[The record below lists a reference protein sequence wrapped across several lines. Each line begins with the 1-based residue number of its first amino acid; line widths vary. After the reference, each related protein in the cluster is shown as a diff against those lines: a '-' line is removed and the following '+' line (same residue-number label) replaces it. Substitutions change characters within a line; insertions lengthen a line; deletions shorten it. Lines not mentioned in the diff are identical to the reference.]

1 MYNDWLSVSSALQ
14 YHLKSSCSAH
24 KAHAQLCAEELYH
37 GMSSIICIVIILISI
52 ISTVI
57 ILISIIIMSSLGP
70 VLPQPV
76 NLSQSIETV
85 LHTKGNPAHCTKQCR
100 QKKLA
105 R

>member
-1 MYNDWLSVSSALQ
+1 MYNDWLSVSSAFQ

-57 ILISIIIMSSLGP
+57 ILISIIMRSHGP

-85 LHTKGNPAHCTKQCR
+85 LHTKGNPAHCTKQWR